1 MKKGIVLFILVIL
14 LAALSGCT
22 QTPAPATPATT
33 PTPAYPTEVPPVITT
48 PEPATVLLAT
58 VSATVTAT
66 KVTSGIT
73 SAATT
78 RPSMTPSTKITTIHI
93 RNNTFVP
100 DQLTVLPG
108 TGITWINDDPVIHVV
123 KAIGDSKG
131 KFTSAEMVKD
141 AHFGYTFGE
150 ATGTFEFGDP
160 AYPSMKG
167 AIIVR
172 QGDSVVGGS
181 PLVSSSPP

>member
-14 LAALSGCT
+14 LAAASGCT
-22 QTPAPATPATT
+22 QTPVPATPATT
-33 PTPAYPTEVPPVITT
+33 PVTDSPTEVPPVITT
-48 PEPATVLLAT
+48 PEPATVLPTT

-66 KVTSGIT
+66 EVASGIIT
-73 SAATT
+73 AATT

-108 TGITWINDDPVIHVV
+108 TGITWINNDPVTHVV
-123 KAIGDSKG
+123 KAIGNSTG
-131 KFTSAEMVKD
+131 KFTSSEMIRA

-160 AYPSMKG
+160 AYPAMKG

-181 PLVSSSPP
+181 PLISSSNP

>member
-1 MKKGIVLFILVIL
+1 MKTGIVLFILVIL
-14 LAALSGCT
+14 LAAASGCT
-22 QTPAPATPATT
+22 QTPAPTIPATT
-33 PTPAYPTEVPPVITT
+33 ALPASPMEIPPVITT
-48 PEPATVLLAT
+48 PEPATVPPTMAP
-58 VSATVTAT
+58 ATVTAT
-66 KVTSGIT
+66 EVTSAIT
-73 SAATT
+73 TAATA
-78 RPSMTPSTKITTIHI
+78 RPGMTPSTKITTIHI

-123 KAIGDSKG
+123 KAIGNSTG
-131 KFTSAEMVKD
+131 KFTSSEMIRD

-160 AYPSMKG
+160 AYPAMKG
-167 AIIVR
+167 AIIVK

-181 PLVSSSPP
+181 P